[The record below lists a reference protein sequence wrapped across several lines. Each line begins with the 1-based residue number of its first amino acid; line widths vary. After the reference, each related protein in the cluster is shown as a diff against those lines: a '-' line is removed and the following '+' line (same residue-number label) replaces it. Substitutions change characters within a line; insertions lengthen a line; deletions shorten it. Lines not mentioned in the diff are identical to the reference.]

1 MTGQRSPIPPR
12 FPWEKLYIATVLEAD
27 NARLPERVKEAEET
41 LSVRSLKLKDSAEN
55 EAELRAIEDALR
67 TLAVLKR
74 ERLTASRTKYV
85 AASCVY
91 CNSPACQATG
101 NALRGIIVRYECGP
115 THLHYVRCPYCA
127 REFEV
132 ELNAKKVWFVQR
144 DARLA
149 I

>member
-1 MTGQRSPIPPR
+1 MTGQRSPIPAR

-41 LSVRSLKLKDSAEN
+41 LSVRSLNLKDSAEN
-55 EAELRAIEDALR
+55 EAELQAIEDALR

-74 ERLTASRTKYV
+74 ERLPTSRIKHV

-101 NALRGIIVRYECGP
+101 NAVRGIIVRYECGP
-115 THLHYVRCPYCA
+115 TRLHYVRCPYCA

>member
-1 MTGQRSPIPPR
+1 MTGQRSPIPAR

-27 NARLPERVKEAEET
+27 NARLPERIKEGERT
-41 LSVRSLKLKDSAEN
+41 LLVRSLELKDSAEH
-55 EAELRAIEDALR
+55 EAELQAIEDA
-67 TLAVLKR
+67 LAVLKR
-74 ERLTASRTKYV
+74 ERLPASRTKYV

-91 CNSPACQATG
+91 CNSPDCQATG

-144 DARLA
+144 DARLV